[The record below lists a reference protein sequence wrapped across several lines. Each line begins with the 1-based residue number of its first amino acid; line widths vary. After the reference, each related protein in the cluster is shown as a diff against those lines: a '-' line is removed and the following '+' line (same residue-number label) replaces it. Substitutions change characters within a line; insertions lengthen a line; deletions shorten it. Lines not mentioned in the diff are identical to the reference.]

1 MNETYPRIKTENL
14 SKAEIFNF
22 YLKCRD
28 AVQADYIETKSTN
41 CVTKQLN
48 RFAQRTATSFN
59 FQVCARLI
67 RIYCRIALG

>member
-41 CVTKQLN
+41 CGNKTIKSV
-48 RFAQRTATSFN
+48 RTADCNEF
-59 FQVCARLI
+59 
-67 RIYCRIALG
+67 